1 MPCSVFNV
9 CRSSRVQRDGP
20 FSWLCSLASALGE
33 DNTRSRSEIGG
44 LHERPPRAAPPGFN
58 LAHAI
63 LADVAQFH
71 IEVPEQSG

>member
-1 MPCSVFNV
+1 MISV
-9 CRSSRVQRDGP
+9 
-20 FSWLCSLASALGE
+20 A
-33 DNTRSRSEIGG
+33 
-44 LHERPPRAAPPGFN
+44 GFN